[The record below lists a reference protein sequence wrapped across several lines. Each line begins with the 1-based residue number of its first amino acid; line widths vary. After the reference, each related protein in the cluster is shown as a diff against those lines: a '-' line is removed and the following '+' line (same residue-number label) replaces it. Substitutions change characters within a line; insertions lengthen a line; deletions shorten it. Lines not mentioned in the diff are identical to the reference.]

1 MGWTKKSSG
10 TSLNIIV
17 SRAWLAIPALRCE
30 ALLVSRLIFLYCF
43 CFVQAVSYV
52 PVHVVYPYIFNSHSV
67 QYDTACFCKC
77 LIFFPIFDFYYRVNL
92 HQWPHFIFSP
102 QFLIIF
108 SMGLIFNFLKQN
120 TDGQEQKVFWL
131 FLDLN
136 IGLLATFWESRVL
149 GSEDGRSGRRYIFC
163 SLCFQPL
170 PIARWYFL
178 SQNYACFPFFSFSW
192 RLSKNFCSFVFSIKS
207 WTKLNNLWRNNT
219 NNPVHNI
226 RTYLL
231 ILSQ

>member
-1 MGWTKKSSG
+1 MFRSTWCIHTFLILTRSSM
-10 TSLNIIV
+10 T
-17 SRAWLAIPALRCE
+17 
-30 ALLVSRLIFLYCF
+30 
-43 CFVQAVSYV
+43 Q
-52 PVHVVYPYIFNSHSV
+52 PVFASV
-67 QYDTACFCKC
+67 
-77 LIFFPIFDFYYRVNL
+77 LFFPIFDFYYRVDL

-102 QFLIIF
+102 QFLFIF

-170 PIARWYFL
+170 PDGTF
-178 SQNYACFPFFSFSW
+178 FPKTMPASLFSPFSW